1 MRKVGLFFGAFLATA
16 LFGGTAFAERTDDY
30 ASSRTGN
37 ARPIKEQVLE
47 RMKEGHSGGRGT
59 SEARTY
65 TRREMPE
72 RIRPRGEVYGDQA
85 TRAQTRSQG
94 SSSRNLSA
102 SNKVN
107 TPSEMRAMRRMINP
121 MSGAY
126 RTAAG
131 DGADSYGGNLDSRMK
146 TGGTGGK
153 NLSATGKVNTPSE
166 IKAMLKMINPM
177 HGAYRT
183 AAGDGTDSYG
193 GAAPYSPWA
202 SSKGTT
208 TVHFKNDKGEVVG
221 VKTGENGAAKRVA
234 EARERLDKEI
244 RAKID
249 RIQQRN

>member
-37 ARPIKEQVLE
+37 ARPVKEQVLE
-47 RMKEGHSGGRGT
+47 RMKEGHSGGRGV
-59 SEARTY
+59 SETRTY

-72 RIRPRGEVYGDQA
+72 RVRPRGEVYGDQA
-85 TRAQTRSQG
+85 TRSQARSQG
-94 SSSRNLSA
+94 SSSRNLSS

-107 TPSEMRAMRRMINP
+107 TPSEVRAMRRMINP

-131 DGADSYGGNLDSRMK
+131 DGADSYGGNLESRMK
-146 TGGTGGK
+146 SGGTGGK
-153 NLSATGKVNTPSE
+153 NLSASAKVNTPSE
-166 IKAMLKMINPM
+166 IKQMLKMINPM

-183 AAGDGTDSYG
+183 AAGDGADSYG

-202 SSKGTT
+202 ASKGTT
-208 TVHFKNDKGEVVG
+208 SVHFKNDRGEVVG
-221 VKTGENGAAKRVA
+221 VKTGETGAAKRSA